1 MHLRK
6 LSAGALDRGL
16 SDDKLHNAGFSGF
29 VQNEMEAGWTAAHI
43 CQLDVARLQ
52 ASTCHLGT
60 PSQSREVLAV
70 TTTMWTIASVAV
82 LLRFLSIYHGRST
95 HKEDIIVAVA
105 VCLTWGLGI
114 IYGLWK
120 MVPCQASFNYVKKSS
135 PKFSLG
141 KPLTSGKVY
150 AGEIFYV
157 VILCLAK
164 SSLIFFYLRVFPGRT
179 FRNVSYAV
187 LGFTIVSSLIITFL
201 TAFSCRPVALFWNK
215 DIKHGTCLDVTA
227 LGYAN
232 SGFAVAQDFLILAL
246 PLSMLPNLQIKLGRK
261 LGVAFMVLLGSFGW
275 VASIV
280 RLRAL
285 SVFGQSSDPTWDYVP
300 LVSWTAV
307 ELAVSVV
314 CGCIPA
320 IRALLVRYFPH
331 MPLLASEQSSSSAG
345 RRNHG
350 EAKQDTAQKRAGAQW
365 PSSAAYAEIDGN
377 FYANSEATRLYVSP
391 ISADALTVA
400 DVDLLYRTPQDLE
413 ARLPDPQRPQ
423 FAGRIASNK
432 LSDLALTEDVRLES
446 IRHINSHAGGRGSRS
461 KRPFG

>member
-6 LSAGALDRGL
+6 LSAGAFDCGL
-16 SDDKLHNAGFSGF
+16 SDDKLHNARFSGF
-29 VQNEMEAGWTAAHI
+29 VQNEIEAGWTAAHI

-52 ASTCHLGT
+52 ASTCHLAT

-105 VCLTWGLGI
+105 VLVAIAPVACLIQMSHLGF
-114 IYGLWK
+114 GNHLW
-120 MVPCQASFNYVKKSS
+120 ALEDGALSS
-135 PKFSLG
+135 ILQ
-141 KPLTSGKVY
+141 LLY

-201 TAFSCRPVALFWNK
+201 TGFSCRPVALFWNK

-227 LGYAN
+227 LAYAN

-331 MPLLASEQSSSSAG
+331 MPLLASEQSSGPAG

-365 PSSAAYAEIDGN
+365 PSSAAYAEIDGSV
-377 FYANSEATRLYVSP
+377 YANSEATRL
-391 ISADALTVA
+391 
-400 DVDLLYRTPQDLE
+400 
-413 ARLPDPQRPQ
+413 
-423 FAGRIASNK
+423 
-432 LSDLALTEDVRLES
+432 
-446 IRHINSHAGGRGSRS
+446 
-461 KRPFG
+461 

>member
-105 VCLTWGLGI
+105 VLVATAPVACLIQMSHLGFGNHI
-114 IYGLWK
+114 WTLEDGAL
-120 MVPCQASFNYVKKSS
+120 SS
-135 PKFSLG
+135 ILQ
-141 KPLTSGKVY
+141 LLY

-215 DIKHGTCLDVTA
+215 DIKHGTCLNVTA

-461 KRPFG
+461 KRAFG